1 MSFELLLD
9 VDEVVI
15 ILEPKEYQEFDF
27 AMKRIIHNEMLDYY
41 HNKNW
46 NRVVTHCMDLKGEF
60 GGALDHYYIE
70 MKDRV
75 FKLKLQEIL
84 DQA

>member
-1 MSFELLLD
+1 MLLFLNFTGNLGMSFELLLD

-46 NRVVTHCMDLKGEF
+46 NRVVHRM
-60 GGALDHYYIE
+60 
-70 MKDRV
+70 V
-75 FKLKLQEIL
+75 F
-84 DQA
+84 

>member
-1 MSFELLLD
+1 MLLFLNFTGNLGMSFELLLD

-41 HNKNW
+41 HNN
-46 NRVVTHCMDLKGEF
+46 LKME
-60 GGALDHYYIE
+60 H
-70 MKDRV
+70 
-75 FKLKLQEIL
+75 LKLLWGDFYSTLFFQKITVI
-84 DQA
+84 